1 MALGGRV
8 AGARVTAQRNS
19 EALGTSDSTNF
30 LTTTSRSSRH
40 RHSLLDSQN
49 ERFPIR
55 FSAPN
60 IREKA
65 AIPLR
70 RDSLQVMKD
79 PAEIESVVVGIFDD
93 SQQMEEA
100 DKRLAAAGFEG
111 AVYGAAFRADESCE
125 VNPVA
130 VGTLLAPGFVPPDGS
145 EDRESG
151 LSRIDAFR
159 SRLAECHLR
168 DEVIDAYATA
178 YSNQGRFLV
187 VRTEPECVKY
197 VVAILQECRASRVD
211 QHDSDALV

>member
-1 MALGGRV
+1 M
-8 AGARVTAQRNS
+8 
-19 EALGTSDSTNF
+19 
-30 LTTTSRSSRH
+30 
-40 RHSLLDSQN
+40 
-49 ERFPIR
+49 
-55 FSAPN
+55 
-60 IREKA
+60 
-65 AIPLR
+65 
-70 RDSLQVMKD
+70 
-79 PAEIESVVVGIFDD
+79 
-93 SQQMEEA
+93 
-100 DKRLAAAGFEG
+100 
-111 AVYGAAFRADESCE
+111 
-125 VNPVA
+125 A

>member
-1 MALGGRV
+1 
-8 AGARVTAQRNS
+8 
-19 EALGTSDSTNF
+19 
-30 LTTTSRSSRH
+30 
-40 RHSLLDSQN
+40 
-49 ERFPIR
+49 
-55 FSAPN
+55 
-60 IREKA
+60 
-65 AIPLR
+65 
-70 RDSLQVMKD
+70 MKD
-79 PAEIESVVVGIFDD
+79 PAEIESVIIGIFDD

-178 YSNQGRFLV
+178 YQTKAGFWWSEPNRSASNTSWRSCKSAVLLEWISTIPT
-187 VRTEPECVKY
+187 RS
-197 VVAILQECRASRVD
+197 SR
-211 QHDSDALV
+211 